1 MTKGKSIM
9 DNSILPILPGIHATI
24 LSIIFAVLIVFFFY
38 SYQTVSNLKRQM
50 SDLRVKVAR
59 EMSDQICSPLK
70 FELEDY
76 FKDNTLNHLNI
87 EKKLWELSSVM
98 WQLELVKKCPQTP
111 PGMGEGY
118 IEKTIIESAEDLLGI
133 ITVLTY
139 IYPYCERPLN
149 KEGKPSGVSNI
160 IRKEY
165 TPEWHQDIIRLN
177 SHLSWLWRTKGDGFT
192 KLISEYDAI
201 SSKNT
206 EKQRFRFN
214 FPKFVADF
222 FTQVQ
227 FLETQ
232 IIPEL
237 NEKSH
242 KLDFYENKFRIKT
255 HLLVAFSIAI
265 PLLVVGIFLPLII
278 HLWNKPPYI
287 KGIELGLLIIT
298 VLPYF
303 CLLLYYLKKTLE
315 LKFR

>member
-1 MTKGKSIM
+1 M
-9 DNSILPILPGIHATI
+9 DNSILPILPGIHTTI

-38 SYQTVSNLKRQM
+38 SYQTVSNLKGQM

-59 EMSDQICSPLK
+59 VMSDQVCAPLN

-76 FKDNTLNHLNI
+76 FKDNTLNHSNI

-118 IEKTIIESAEDLLGI
+118 IEETIIESGEDLLGI

-160 IRKEY
+160 MRKEY
-165 TPEWHQDIIRLN
+165 TSGWHQDIIRLN
-177 SHLSWLWRTKGDGFT
+177 THLSWLWRTKGDGFT

-201 SSKNT
+201 SAKKAG
-206 EKQRFRFN
+206 KQGFRFN

-237 NEKSH
+237 NEKSY
-242 KLDFYENKFRIKT
+242 KLNFHENKVKIKM
-255 HLLVAFSIAI
+255 HLTMAFSFA
-265 PLLVVGIFLPLII
+265 LVMLVVGIFLPLFV
-278 HLWNKPPYI
+278 HLYIKHPYI
-287 KGIELGLLIIT
+287 KEIELGLLIIT

-303 CLLLYYLKKTLE
+303 CFLLYYLKKTLE
-315 LKFR
+315 LNFR